1 MSQHYFNTS
10 TPDGQPVTVLLGW
23 DRPLGQYFLVV
34 ELEQDVED
42 ANDEYLYSNLDD
54 PQAWR
59 QPLEYFERKL
69 EQLGIHV
76 PASMFQEAYCDQ
88 EFNVGNRQVWHRA
101 DGIFEEQSDG

>member
-1 MSQHYFNTS
+1 VDVSQHYFSTS

-34 ELEQDVED
+34 ELEQDGEE

-59 QPLEYFERKL
+59 QPLEYYQGKL
-69 EQLGIHV
+69 VQLGMQV
-76 PASMFQEAYCDQ
+76 PATMFQEVCCDQ
-88 EFNVGNRQVWHRA
+88 EFNVGNR
-101 DGIFEEQSDG
+101 

>member
-10 TPDGQPVTVLLGW
+10 TPDGRPVTVLLGW

-34 ELEQDVED
+34 ELEQDGEEV
-42 ANDEYLYSNLDD
+42 NDEYLYSNLDD

-59 QPLEYFERKL
+59 QPLEYYREKL
-69 EQLGIHV
+69 EQLGIQV
-76 PASMFQEAYCDQ
+76 PASMLQEAYWDQ

-101 DGIFEEQSDG
+101 DGTFEGQI